1 MQIHASDYIA
11 GHASPFMLRS
21 RSREHILKVLI
32 GIFFTVCAL
41 CAQPPKV
48 ALVNISEAL
57 VSTTDGKNAEKK
69 LDAQFAPRK
78 AALDVAQK
86 EIATISSQ
94 LKAENLSDEERGK
107 LSQQMEEKASALDQ
121 NTEMADADLKEAQD
135 QVLKDLG
142 PKMVATIAQYAK
154 DHGFTVVFDIS
165 TSEVPRLYAPNAT
178 DITKEVAAAYE
189 RRGKK

>member
-1 MQIHASDYIA
+1 M
-11 GHASPFMLRS
+11 
-21 RSREHILKVLI
+21 KVLI
-32 GIFFTVCAL
+32 SFFFTVCAL

-57 VSTTDGKNAEKK
+57 VATTDGKNAEKK

-86 EIATISSQ
+86 EIASISNQ
-94 LKAENLSDEERGK
+94 LKAENLSEEERGK
-107 LSQQMEEKASALDQ
+107 LSQLMEEKASALDQ
-121 NTEMADADLKEAQD
+121 NTEKADADLKEAQD

-142 PKMVATIAQYAK
+142 PKMVSTIAQYAK